1 MKKKIPEFK
10 TEEEIAAFWDTHD
23 FMDYIEESESIDDV
37 VFERPKKET
46 VSIRLEKSQ
55 INEIKMLS
63 HKIGLG
69 YSSLIRSW
77 IIEKLANIHRLQK
90 DHTT

>member
-1 MKKKIPEFK
+1 MKKKIPKFK

-23 FMDYIEESESIDDV
+23 FLEYIEDTESADDV

-46 VSIRLEKSQ
+46 VSIRLEKGQ
-55 INEIKMLS
+55 IKEIKRLS

-77 IIEKLANIHRLQK
+77 IIEKLATIHRLQK
-90 DHTT
+90 NH

>member
-10 TEEEIAAFWDTHD
+10 TEETTAAFWDNHD
-23 FMDYIEESESIDDV
+23 FIDYIEDTEPIEDV

-46 VSIRLEKSQ
+46 VSIRLEKGQ
-55 INEIKMLS
+55 INEIKRLS

>member
-1 MKKKIPEFK
+1 MKKKIPKFK
-10 TEEEIAAFWDTHD
+10 TEEEIIAFWDTND
-23 FMDYIEESESIDDV
+23 FIDYIEDTEPIDDV

-46 VSIRLEKSQ
+46 VSIRLEKDQ
-55 INEIKMLS
+55 IKEIKRLS

>member
-10 TEEEIAAFWDTHD
+10 TEEAIATFWDNHD
-23 FMDYIEESESIDDV
+23 FLDYLEDTEPVDDV
-37 VFERPKKET
+37 VFERPKKSV

-55 INEIKMLS
+55 INEIKRLS

-77 IIEKLANIHRLQK
+77 IIEKLANIHRPQEN
-90 DHTT
+90 H